1 MTGQNKKQKCKP
13 SKPYKKQISENTQ
26 IKILQLELKKQ
37 QVVAQNLEKK
47 IGRYE
52 KANSIV
58 KNTIAQ
64 QEIDDLKTEL
74 ETARLQKEILSSKI
88 ESLKD

>member
-1 MTGQNKKQKCKP
+1 MTKQT
-13 SKPYKKQISENTQ
+13 E
-26 IKILQLELKKQ
+26 IKVLSLELQ
-37 QVVAQNLEKK
+37 QQEVIANNLQKK

-64 QEIDDLKTEL
+64 QDIDDLKTEL
-74 ETARLQKEILSSKI
+74 ETAELQKEILSSKI
-88 ESLKD
+88 KSLQD

>member
-1 MTGQNKKQKCKP
+1 M
-13 SKPYKKQISENTQ
+13 SENTQ

-88 ESLKD
+88 ESLQD

>member
-1 MTGQNKKQKCKP
+1 MTKQT
-13 SKPYKKQISENTQ
+13 E
-26 IKILQLELKKQ
+26 IKVLSLEFQQQEVIANNLK
-37 QVVAQNLEKK
+37 KK

-74 ETARLQKEILSSKI
+74 KTAELQKEILSSKI
-88 ESLKD
+88 QSLQD

>member
-1 MTGQNKKQKCKP
+1 M
-13 SKPYKKQISENTQ
+13 SKETEL
-26 IKILQLELKKQ
+26 KILSLELEKQ
-37 QVVAQNLEKK
+37 SIVAQNLSKK

-74 ETARLQKEILSSKI
+74 KTAQIQKQILSSKI
-88 ESLKD
+88 ESLQD

>member
-1 MTGQNKKQKCKP
+1 MN
-13 SKPYKKQISENTQ
+13 ENTQ

-52 KANSIV
+52 KANTIV

>member
-1 MTGQNKKQKCKP
+1 MN
-13 SKPYKKQISENTQ
+13 ENTQ

-37 QVVAQNLEKK
+37 QVIAQNLEKK

-88 ESLKD
+88 ESLQY

>member
-1 MTGQNKKQKCKP
+1 M
-13 SKPYKKQISENTQ
+13 SKETQ
-26 IKILQLELKKQ
+26 LKVLSLELEQ
-37 QVVAQNLEKK
+37 QSVIAHNLSKK

-52 KANSIV
+52 RANSIV

-74 ETARLQKEILSSKI
+74 KTAQLQKEILSSKI
-88 ESLKD
+88 ESLQD

>member
-1 MTGQNKKQKCKP
+1 MN
-13 SKPYKKQISENTQ
+13 ENTQ

-88 ESLKD
+88 ESLQD

>member
-1 MTGQNKKQKCKP
+1 MN
-13 SKPYKKQISENTQ
+13 ENTQ

>member
-1 MTGQNKKQKCKP
+1 M
-13 SKPYKKQISENTQ
+13 SEDTQ
-26 IKILQLELKKQ
+26 IKILQLEFKKQ
-37 QVVAQNLEKK
+37 EIIAQNLEKK

>member
-1 MTGQNKKQKCKP
+1 MN
-13 SKPYKKQISENTQ
+13 ENTQ
-26 IKILQLELKKQ
+26 IKILQLEFKKQ
-37 QVVAQNLEKK
+37 EVIAKNLEKK

>member
-1 MTGQNKKQKCKP
+1 MN
-13 SKPYKKQISENTQ
+13 ENTE
-26 IKILQLELKKQ
+26 IKILQLEFKKQ
-37 QVVAQNLEKK
+37 EVIAKNLEKK

-52 KANSIV
+52 KANNIV

-88 ESLKD
+88 ESLKE

>member
-1 MTGQNKKQKCKP
+1 M
-13 SKPYKKQISENTQ
+13 SENTQ

-58 KNTIAQ
+58 KNTVAQ

>member
-1 MTGQNKKQKCKP
+1 MN
-13 SKPYKKQISENTQ
+13 ENTQ

-88 ESLKD
+88 ESLKE

>member
-1 MTGQNKKQKCKP
+1 M
-13 SKPYKKQISENTQ
+13 SENTQ

-37 QVVAQNLEKK
+37 EVVEQNLEKK

-58 KNTIAQ
+58 NNTIAQ

>member
-1 MTGQNKKQKCKP
+1 M
-13 SKPYKKQISENTQ
+13 SKETQ
-26 IKILQLELKKQ
+26 LKILSLELEQ
-37 QVVAQNLEKK
+37 QSIIAQNLSKK

-52 KANSIV
+52 RANKIV

-74 ETARLQKEILSSKI
+74 KTAQLQKEILSSKI
-88 ESLKD
+88 ESLQD

>member
-1 MTGQNKKQKCKP
+1 MTKQT
-13 SKPYKKQISENTQ
+13 E
-26 IKILQLELKKQ
+26 IKVLSLEFQQQEVIANNLQ
-37 QVVAQNLEKK
+37 KK

-64 QEIDDLKTEL
+64 QDIDDLKTEL
-74 ETARLQKEILSSKI
+74 ETAELQKEILSSKI
-88 ESLKD
+88 KSLQD

>member
-1 MTGQNKKQKCKP
+1 M
-13 SKPYKKQISENTQ
+13 SEKTQ
-26 IKILQLELKKQ
+26 IKILQLELRKQ
-37 QVVAQNLEKK
+37 EVIAQNLEKK

-64 QEIDDLKTEL
+64 QEIDDIKTEL
-74 ETARLQKEILSSKI
+74 ETARLQKAILSSKI
-88 ESLKD
+88 ELLKD